1 MNLEG
6 LIYQVD
12 IVMCID
18 CTGSMAHLIGDVKAN
33 ALRFYDDLVKTMTRK
48 QKKIDRLRVRV
59 IAFRDYYVDGLN
71 SMVSSKFFDL
81 PEQNKLFAEFVGNLR
96 ADGGGDDPETSL
108 EALAL
113 AIKSDWLWGLK
124 SRQLIVLWTD
134 TSAHPLEHNLKA
146 KPANYPPDMPPNF
159 SALTDLW
166 GDQNHVDTNAKRL
179 VLYAPEATPW
189 PTIADHWENVLH
201 YPSQAGRG
209 LEELEYN
216 EILDHIAQSV

>member
-1 MNLEG
+1 MAIHLHRNDLPDG
-6 LIYQVD
+6 LTLGP
-12 IVMCID
+12 IVAID
-18 CTGSMAHLIGDVKAN
+18 TETLGLNPH
-33 ALRFYDDLVKTMTRK
+33 R
-48 QKKIDRLRVRV
+48 DRLCL
-59 IAFRDYYVDGLN
+59 IQL
-71 SMVSSKFFDL
+71 
-81 PEQNKLFAEFVGNLR
+81 

>member
-1 MNLEG
+1 MSLG
-6 LIYQVD
+6 GFIYQID

-33 ALRFYDDLVKTMTRK
+33 ALRFYDDLVRTMTRK
-48 QKKIDRLRVRV
+48 QKKIDRLRVKV
-59 IAFRDYYVDGLN
+59 IAFRDYYVDGPN
-71 SMVSSKFFDL
+71 SMLISGFFNL
-81 PEQNKLFAEFVGNLR
+81 PDQNKSFAEFINNLR

-134 TSAHPLEHNLKA
+134 TTAHPLERDLKA
-146 KPANYPPDMPPNF
+146 KPANYPPGIPQDFN
-159 SALTDLW
+159 ALTDLW
-166 GDQNHVDTNAKRL
+166 GDQNYVDSDAKRL
-179 VLYAPEATPW
+179 VLYAPEAPPW
-189 PTIADHWENVLH
+189 PNIAEHWDNVVH

-209 LEELEYN
+209 LEEMEYN
-216 EILDHIAQSV
+216 EILEHIAESL